1 MKSAYKNKDGQK
13 ALKTKTNN
21 SSPKSQKSSKTSSSL
36 IKKQYLLSVLIL
48 FLFIISII
56 SFSPS
61 LKNEF
66 IDTWDDGV
74 YVVNN
79 QLLRDVSWNGIINI
93 FKFNDEFQRLTN
105 NYHPITTFSLA
116 INYQISG
123 LNPSSYHLTN
133 IIIHGFNA
141 ILVFLFIYLLS
152 NKRILPAI
160 IAGLLFSVHP
170 MHVESVSWIS
180 ERKDV
185 LYTLFFIAGLISY
198 LKYLEDG
205 KIWKLSLTLIF
216 FLFSCLSKAMAVPF
230 PFVLLLIDYYQRRK
244 FSMKLIY
251 EKVPFI
257 VIAIIIGIM
266 SVNLQ
271 STTAIN
277 KFETFTLYQ
286 RIIHASYGFI
296 TYIGKFLNPSNLSA
310 FYPYPSI
317 TQTGQLPL
325 IFRISPYI
333 CLVIAAFV
341 IWLLTKKKEIPR
353 LIVFGILFYLF
364 TIALVL
370 QFISVGRAI
379 IADRYTYI
387 PYIGLSFIVGML
399 ADYYIQKKS
408 SAKYIGYTIIAA
420 TIISGFVF
428 STMTYNRTKIWK
440 NNITL
445 WTDAIEQNPDVRLN
459 FIYEKRARIYLEKEN
474 FELAFKDYNTI
485 AANDIKDDNALERI
499 GYIYGAYYNDLGKA
513 ITYLE
518 KANKVNPNNL
528 AVLKNLGVAMGMK
541 GDFQNSLTYFLKAY
555 EINKTDSTLI
565 QNISSSYKYMGKME
579 EAQKYEQL
587 AKSIK

>member
-1 MKSAYKNKDGQK
+1 MKSAYKNKKGEK
-13 ALKTKTNN
+13 
-21 SSPKSQKSSKTSSSL
+21 KSSNKPLENAKNKSNASGVF
-36 IKKQYLLSVLIL
+36 KKKYQFYSVIFL
-48 FLFIISII
+48 LFIISIVT
-56 SFSPS
+56 FSPS

-74 YVVNN
+74 YVLNN
-79 QLLRDVSWNGIINI
+79 QLLRDVSWQGILNI

-116 INYQISG
+116 LNYQMSA

-133 IIIHGFNA
+133 VITHGFNA
-141 ILVFLFIYLLS
+141 ILVFIFIYFLS
-152 NKRILPAI
+152 KKRIWPAI
-160 IAGLLFSVHP
+160 IAGLLFSIHP

-185 LYTLFFIAGLISY
+185 LYTFLFIAGLISY

-205 KIWKLSLTLIF
+205 KIWKLLITLILF
-216 FLFSCLSKAMAVPF
+216 IFSCLSKAMAVPF
-230 PFVLLLIDYYQRRK
+230 PFVLLLIDYFQRRK

-251 EKVPFI
+251 EKIPFI

-296 TYIGKFLNPSNLSA
+296 TYIFKFINPSNLSA

-317 TQTGQLPL
+317 TQTGQLPF

-333 CLVIAAFV
+333 CLIIAALI
-341 IWLLTKKKEIPR
+341 IWLITKKKEIPR
-353 LIVFGILFYLF
+353 IIVFGILFYLF

-370 QFISVGRAI
+370 QFVSVGRAI

-408 SAKYIGYTIIAA
+408 SDKYIGYF
-420 TIISGFVF
+420 IISITLILSIVF
-428 STMTYNRTKIWK
+428 AFKTTERTKVWK
-440 NNITL
+440 NNISL
-445 WTDAIEQNPDVRLN
+445 WSNAIEQNPDVRLN
-459 FIYEKRARIYLEKEN
+459 FIYEKRARTYLEKDLY
-474 FELAFKDYNTI
+474 ELALKDYNTI
-485 AANDIKDDNALERI
+485 ATNDIKDDNAMERI
-499 GYIYGAYYNDLGKA
+499 GYIYGAYYNELEKS

-518 KANKVNPNNL
+518 KANKINPKNL

-541 GDFQNSLTYFLKAY
+541 GEHQNSLTYFLKAY
-555 EINKTDSTLI
+555 EINKTDSVLL

-579 EAQKYEQL
+579 EASKYEQL
-587 AKSIK
+587 AKTIK

>member
-1 MKSAYKNKDGQK
+1 MKSAYKNKKGEK
-13 ALKTKTNN
+13 KSNN
-21 SSPKSQKSSKTSSSL
+21 KPLENAKNKSNASGL
-36 IKKQYLLSVLIL
+36 FKKKYQFYSVILL
-48 FLFIISII
+48 LFIISIV

-79 QLLRDVSWNGIINI
+79 QLLRDVSWQGILNI

-116 INYQISG
+116 LNYQMSA

-133 IIIHGFNA
+133 VITHGFNA
-141 ILVFLFIYLLS
+141 ILVFIFIYFLS
-152 NKRILPAI
+152 KKRIWPAI
-160 IAGLLFSVHP
+160 IAGLLFSIHP

-185 LYTLFFIAGLISY
+185 LYTFFFIAGLISY

-205 KIWKLSLTLIF
+205 KIWKLLITLILF
-216 FLFSCLSKAMAVPF
+216 IFSCLSKAMAVPF
-230 PFVLLLIDYYQRRK
+230 PFVLLLIDYFQGRK

-251 EKVPFI
+251 EKIPFI

-296 TYIGKFLNPSNLSA
+296 TYIFKFINPSNLSA

-317 TQTGQLPL
+317 TQTGQLPF

-333 CLVIAAFV
+333 CFIIAALI
-341 IWLLTKKKEIPR
+341 IWLITKKKEIPR
-353 LIVFGILFYLF
+353 IIVFGILFYLF

-370 QFISVGRAI
+370 QFVSVGRAI

-399 ADYYIQKKS
+399 ADYFIQKKS
-408 SAKYIGYTIIAA
+408 SDKYIGYF
-420 TIISGFVF
+420 IISITLILSIVF
-428 STMTYNRTKIWK
+428 AFKTTERTKVWK
-440 NNITL
+440 NNISL
-445 WTDAIEQNPDVRLN
+445 WSNAIEQNPDVRLN
-459 FIYEKRARIYLEKEN
+459 FIYEKRARTYLGKDMY
-474 FELAFKDYNTI
+474 ELALKDYNTI
-485 AANDIKDDNALERI
+485 ATNDIKDDNAMERI
-499 GYIYGAYYNDLGKA
+499 GYIYGAYYNDLEKS

-518 KANKVNPNNL
+518 KANKVNPKNL
-528 AVLKNLGVAMGMK
+528 AVLNNLGVAMGMK
-541 GDFQNSLTYFLKAY
+541 GEHQNSLAYFLKVY
-555 EINKTDSTLI
+555 EINKTDSVLL

-579 EAQKYEQL
+579 EASKYEQL
-587 AKSIK
+587 AKTIK